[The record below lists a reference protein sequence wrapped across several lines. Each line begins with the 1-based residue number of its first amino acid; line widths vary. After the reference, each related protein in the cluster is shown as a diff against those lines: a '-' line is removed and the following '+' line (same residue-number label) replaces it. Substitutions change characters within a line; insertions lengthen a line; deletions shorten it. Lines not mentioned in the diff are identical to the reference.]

1 MKRLKEFMLSDQ
13 FTLNTIVSVDE
24 LTQHDLLY
32 VSHQLQVGSAVRLE
46 IAGTNVVGD
55 LRYKA
60 YFQKYLL
67 GYVTIGGPVKSI
79 YEGIDSLECEIINLK
94 SQKFLPIRAID
105 LNLQATKMRLV
116 S

>member
-1 MKRLKEFMLSDQ
+1 MKKLQDFMVSDQ
-13 FTLNTIVSVDE
+13 FTLNTVVSVEE

-32 VSHQLQVGSAVRLE
+32 VSHQLHVGTTIRLE

-55 LRYKA
+55 LRYRA
-60 YFQKYLL
+60 YFQQILI

-79 YEGIDSLECEIINLK
+79 YEGLDSLECEIINIK